1 MKIIDLHTHSNIS
14 DGSMTPEDLVFHAKE
29 AGLAAVALTDHDTA
43 DGIARGRKAA
53 KAAGIEFIP
62 GIEFAAYYN
71 DKEVHIVGL
80 FIDETNYEFIETT
93 KKIAES
99 REKRNAEMIQKMQ
112 AAGIDITLHALY
124 AEEGGGILTRANF
137 AACLMRRGIVASL
150 NEAFEK
156 YLDIGRPFYI
166 PRNKLLPT
174 DVIEQIHNAGGIA
187 ILAHPL
193 LYHFDESPLD
203 TCVANLKAL
212 GIDGLEAYYSRNKL
226 FDTGHMK
233 TLAKKYQLLLSGGS
247 DFHGSY
253 KPDIQIGR
261 GTGNLIVPYDLL
273 EPLKQKS
280 HSKRHPL

>member
-14 DGSMTPEDLVFHAKE
+14 DGSMTPEELIFHAKE
-29 AGLAAVALTDHDTA
+29 AGLSAVALTDHDTA
-43 DGIARGRKAA
+43 DGIVRARKAA
-53 KAAGIEFIP
+53 KKADIEFIP
-62 GIEFAAYYN
+62 GIEFAAYYK

-80 FIDETNYEFIETT
+80 FIDETNEEFIETT
-93 KKIAES
+93 RKIAEG
-99 REKRNAEMIQKMQ
+99 RERRNTEMIQRMQ
-112 AAGIDITLHALY
+112 TFGIDITLDALY

-137 AACLMRRGIVASL
+137 AACLMRRGIVNSM

-166 PRNKLLPT
+166 PRTKLLPEA
-174 DVIEQIHNAGGIA
+174 VIDRIHNAGGIA

-193 LYHFDESPLD
+193 LYHFNESQLD
-203 TCVANLKAL
+203 TCVAHLKAL

-226 FDTGHMK
+226 FDTGQMK
-233 TLAKKYQLLLSGGS
+233 ALAKKYQLLLSGGS

-261 GTGNLIVPYDLL
+261 GTGNLIVPYDILK
-273 EPLKQKS
+273 PLKQEKL
-280 HSKRHPL
+280 RRTQL